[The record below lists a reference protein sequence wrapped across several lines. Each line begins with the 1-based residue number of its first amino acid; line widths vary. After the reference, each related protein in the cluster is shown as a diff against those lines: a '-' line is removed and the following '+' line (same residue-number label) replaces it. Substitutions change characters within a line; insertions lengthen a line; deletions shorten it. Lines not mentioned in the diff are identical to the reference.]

1 MHLLIKPHL
10 YTHMIYY
17 IMKWFFFKEGNP
29 YLCNRIT
36 IHVCADVVSTF
47 AITFKYE
54 DDRLDSINKI
64 LYDTLSHC
72 TW

>member
-10 YTHMIYY
+10 YTHDILYY
-17 IMKWFFFKEGNP
+17 EVFFFKEGNP

-47 AITFKYE
+47 AITFEYE
-54 DDRLDSINKI
+54 YDRLDSINKI